1 MKSAFL
7 IDDLC
12 DTSCAGNTHGDHNEY
27 HGQHHQT
34 HQNVHTVG
42 EQREQITGLKGT
54 SDNHVCTEPADQK
67 DTGVYRKLHQWRVPY
82 NNGFCLKKHI
92 VDVAAGLGETL
103 LLVIA
108 ADISFHNADRGYV
121 LLNALI

>member
-1 MKSAFL
+1 MDIKIDIIEHRNFGILRIPERHMVEADASVCDIVARIGRVMKRAFL

-67 DTGVYRKLHQWRVPY
+67 DTGVYRKLHQW
-82 NNGFCLKKHI
+82 
-92 VDVAAGLGETL
+92 
-103 LLVIA
+103 
-108 ADISFHNADRGYV
+108 
-121 LLNALI
+121 